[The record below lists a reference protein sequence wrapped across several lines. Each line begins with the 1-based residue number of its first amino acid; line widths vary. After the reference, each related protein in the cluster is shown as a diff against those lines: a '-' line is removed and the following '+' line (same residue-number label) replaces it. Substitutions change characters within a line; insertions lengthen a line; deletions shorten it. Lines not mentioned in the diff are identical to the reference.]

1 MATVASPVP
10 SPSRPSRSRS
20 PTKHEF
26 FPTATAF
33 PSSPSLTDL
42 KPNAHPY
49 PIATTATGVLSRS
62 NSLSSPSGAVGG
74 RHHYVPVPPSP
85 SASPTHNKH
94 NNNPG
99 RDGGG
104 GAGKD
109 RERRTEYRGHRYSRS
124 LSSSED
130 MYSTSN
136 SGEGQQRAYGESR
149 GGSGDGKDG
158 GAYTGNVL
166 GPRALPVPPGVSANS
181 IAAQNAAKKG
191 GYSVYAAANAGT
203 SPKRWTPAQLAAHLN
218 LAISPEAGA
227 WAERRNVGGKAFMRM
242 REEELEAMGAPPSLR
257 PAARALRQEVLQLQH
272 QLASSPISSSSDLSE
287 HSDDG
292 SLLSSSPTRIDE
304 GEEQGVDDEAEDGT
318 PQHDRRRTMSVPSPA
333 HFPFALKQFAPAPGS
348 PFASLSNASGASPY
362 ADFSP
367 TGGRFRN
374 GRVRGMVR
382 SFESSG
388 SEAEEGGSSPE
399 REKGMGS
406 GFRNVNGGGSGFRAA
421 NGSGFRRGM
430 GDGNGGSQ
438 SQSQSES
445 GEDELGGTVRPQ
457 RALPVRPD
465 GVEGVLDLGATV
477 RGPDAS
483 PLHGRTSPTHSSGTH
498 TRVPVGDYAN
508 ANANAGHTSGVGE
521 DEMTVEELLALEGDA
536 PEQGVLSPAHT
547 GGGAGSWRRN
557 RRRGRG
563 AGVEGDEEQHQQQRT
578 GEHLLSPQR
587 TGSGGGS
594 RPLPAHPSPLSYTA
608 AARSSSG
615 GVHAWEADEEPVGG
629 DGQIDSP
636 PRLNVK
642 AQDNAKEQQAAAAR
656 ERARAALVA
665 EAEAQER
672 GRARGAAVRAQLEET
687 ASLRKLV
694 DAFRARAGGGGEAP
708 AARSPTSVVQRLD
721 PRRLLA
727 LFAAPGQRKRSGEE
741 SSGNGNNN
749 FVGPTTLGALP
760 SYVLLVSLGMCAVVL
775 RVLVK
780 KSLGAVRR
788 GAATTRAMSSPF
800 LILPAPSSL
809 AHAHPS
815 PVLPILILSY
825 LLYDHRYDHAYY
837 ALYYTINDDEL

>member
-1 MATVASPVP
+1 MAAVASPVP
-10 SPSRPSRSRS
+10 VASPSPSRPQRRPSHSRSRS

-26 FPTATAF
+26 TAF

-62 NSLSSPSGAVGG
+62 NSLSSPSPAVGG

-94 NNNPG
+94 HSNSNNGG
-99 RDGGG
+99 REGGGSGGG
-104 GAGKD
+104 GAGAGKD
-109 RERRTEYRGHRYSRS
+109 RERERRTEYRGHRYSRS

-130 MYSTSN
+130 MYSTD
-136 SGEGQQRAYGESR
+136 GQRVYGESR
-149 GGSGDGKDG
+149 GGGGAGSGDGKD
-158 GAYTGNVL
+158 YTGNVL

-218 LAISPEAGA
+218 LTISPEAGA

-272 QLASSPISSSSDLSE
+272 QVASPVSSSSDLSE

-304 GEEQGVDDEAEDGT
+304 GQEDDEEAEDGT
-318 PQHDRRRTMSVPSPA
+318 PQHDRRRTMSVPSPS
-333 HFPFALKQFAPAPGS
+333 PFALKQFAPAPGS
-348 PFASLSNASGASPY
+348 PFASLSNATSGGGSPY
-362 ADFSP
+362 AADSSP

-388 SEAEEGGSSPE
+388 SEAEDGGSSPE

-406 GFRNVNGGGSGFRAA
+406 GFRTGSGFRAA
-421 NGSGFRRGM
+421 NGSGFRAANGSGFRSGNGA
-430 GDGNGGSQ
+430 GDGR
-438 SQSQSES
+438 SES
-445 GEDELGGTVRPQ
+445 GEDEVGGTVRPQ

-483 PLHGRTSPTHSSGTH
+483 PVPGHGRTSSTHGSGTH
-498 TRVPVGDYAN
+498 TRAPVGDYTHVN
-508 ANANAGHTSGVGE
+508 AVRE
-521 DEMTVEELLALEGDA
+521 DEMTVEELLALEGDSPTA
-536 PEQGVLSPAHT
+536 GVLSPAHT
-547 GGGAGSWRRN
+547 GGAAGSWRRN

-563 AGVEGDEEQHQQQRT
+563 AGGEGDEEQQQQQQRT
-578 GEHLLSPQR
+578 EHLVTPQR
-587 TGSGGGS
+587 TGNGGGS
-594 RPLPAHPSPLSYTA
+594 RPLPAHPSPLNHTA

-629 DGQIDSP
+629 TMKWVPSVPAAASLFADQPLFASISEVVDSP
-636 PRLNVK
+636 PRATAK
-642 AQDNAKEQQAAAAR
+642 APDNAKEQEAAAAAAR

-694 DAFRARAGGGGEAP
+694 DAFRVRLEEVERRVGVMEAE
-708 AARSPTSVVQRLD
+708 AASAALNMPPPPSAQPSTSVVQRLD

-727 LFAAPGQRKRSGEE
+727 LFAAPAQRKRSGED
-741 SSGNGNNN
+741 SGNGNNNN

-788 GAATTRAMSSPF
+788 GA
-800 LILPAPSSL
+800 
-809 AHAHPS
+809 
-815 PVLPILILSY
+815 
-825 LLYDHRYDHAYY
+825 
-837 ALYYTINDDEL
+837 